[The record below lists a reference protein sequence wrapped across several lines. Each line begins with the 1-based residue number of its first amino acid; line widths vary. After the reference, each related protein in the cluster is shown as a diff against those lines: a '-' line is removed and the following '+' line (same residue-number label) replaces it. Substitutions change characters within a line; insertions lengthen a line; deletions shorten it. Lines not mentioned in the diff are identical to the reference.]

1 MDTFNHVP
9 ANDYSS
15 QNTIIIFK
23 SCLELNFC
31 QAGTSLAVDEGCN
44 GFFFSS
50 PPSPVE
56 ECKEGHLSFWKGSL
70 FYKDH
75 NTVCLTRPWPSDYLW
90 CPHYVIHLVWLG
102 EEAEREG
109 EREEGRR
116 KWRWRE
122 GGVPQPPHSYCF
134 TVRGHFCWSDSIMLY
149 WTACKQTSTST
160 FLTEDSQSST
170 FYLYLIS
177 KNVYFLVSG
186 LFGYLNMHLQ

>member
-44 GFFFSS
+44 GFFFLS

-109 EREEGRR
+109 GREKEM
-116 KWRWRE
+116 KVK
-122 GGVPQPPHSYCF
+122 GGW
-134 TVRGHFCWSDSIMLY
+134 GHFCWSDSIMLY

>member
-44 GFFFSS
+44 GFFFLS
-50 PPSPVE
+50 PSLVE
-56 ECKEGHLSFWKGSL
+56 EGEEGHLSFWKGSL

-75 NTVCLTRPWPSDYLW
+75 NMVCLTRPWPSDYLW

-102 EEAEREG
+102 EEEEERGEEEEREV
-109 EREEGRR
+109 EIRS
-116 KWRWRE
+116 
-122 GGVPQPPHSYCF
+122 GGASASYSDCY
-134 TVRGHFCWSDSIMLY
+134 TVSAHILCPIVQCVR
-149 WTACKQTSTST
+149 
-160 FLTEDSQSST
+160 
-170 FYLYLIS
+170 
-177 KNVYFLVSG
+177 
-186 LFGYLNMHLQ
+186 